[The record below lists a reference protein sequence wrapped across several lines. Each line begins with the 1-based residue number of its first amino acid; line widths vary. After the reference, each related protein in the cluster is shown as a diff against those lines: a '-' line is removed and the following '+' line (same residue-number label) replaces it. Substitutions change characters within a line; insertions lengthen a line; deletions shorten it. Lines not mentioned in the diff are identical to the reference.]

1 MRQIT
6 VVARNSTSLI
16 ADVTGLLGRNNEDI
30 RNMDTYVAGGD
41 AYIKLVVENYD
52 SCLRLLTGAGYSAI
66 SDDIVLLR
74 IQDKPGALAEVAQ
87 KISAQGIDT
96 RAITMLQSDGEF
108 TVIAVGT
115 GDNER
120 VRALF
125 PDTLVN

>member
-6 VVARNSTSLI
+6 IVARNSTSLI
-16 ADVTGLLGRNNEDI
+16 AEVTGLLGQHNEDI
-30 RNMDTYVAGGD
+30 RNMDTYVAGQD

-52 SCLRLLTGAGYSAI
+52 ACLRLLTEAGFNAI

-74 IQDKPGALAEVAQ
+74 IEDRPGALAKVAQ
-87 KISAQGIDT
+87 KISAVGVTT
-96 RAITMLQSDGEF
+96 RAVTMLHSAGGF

-115 GDNER
+115 DDNER
-120 VRALF
+120 VRDLF